1 MQDKGSVLVKKDDK
15 ISGGL
20 PYWRRH
26 FFAVSCENSE
36 LRAE

>member
-1 MQDKGSVLVKKDDK
+1 MQDRGSALVKKDDK

-20 PYWRRH
+20 AYWRRQ

-36 LRAE
+36 LGAG